1 MSAAVL
7 LKIQIF
13 CVIYSASSAKQLPTF
28 RRIVLLSSL
37 GSSSPRTN
45 TGTREDQ
52 DILRRQGC
60 ACGLKRRVA
69 HEEQNETSWLHK
81 Y

>member
-13 CVIYSASSAKQLPTF
+13 CVIYAASSAKQLPTF
-28 RRIVLLSSL
+28 RSMELLSSL

-45 TGTREDQ
+45 KGTRDQ
-52 DILRRQGC
+52 DTLCRQGC
-60 ACGLKRRVA
+60 ACGLKRCFA
-69 HEEQNETSWLHK
+69 HEEQNETSWLHN